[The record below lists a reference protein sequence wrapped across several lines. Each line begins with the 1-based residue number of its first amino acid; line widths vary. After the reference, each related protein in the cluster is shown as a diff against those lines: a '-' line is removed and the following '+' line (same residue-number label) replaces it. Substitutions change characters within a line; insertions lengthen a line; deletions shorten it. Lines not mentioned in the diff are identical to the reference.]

1 MNLKTLLSITF
12 FAFLLISCSKEPKP
26 IEFGV
31 DNCDHCMMNISDVR
45 YGAELVTQK
54 GRIYKFDDMY
64 CMKAFLQAEE
74 VVPQNQVHSLW
85 LVDFAATEQL
95 IPAEKSYLLHNP
107 ELKSPMGSNTAAF
120 ADQET
125 RQEQHAEHSGTMLLW
140 EDYFNSN

>member
-1 MNLKTLLSITF
+1 MNLRALLSISF
-12 FAFLLISCSKEPKP
+12 FTLVFVSCSKEPKP

-64 CMKAFLQAEE
+64 CMKAFLEGE
-74 VVPQNQVHSLW
+74 VVAQDQVHSLW
-85 LVDFAATEQL
+85 LVDFQATEQL

-120 ADQET
+120 ADQAT
-125 RQEQHAEHSGTMLLW
+125 REQQHSEHSGTMLLW
-140 EDYFNSN
+140 EDYFNSK